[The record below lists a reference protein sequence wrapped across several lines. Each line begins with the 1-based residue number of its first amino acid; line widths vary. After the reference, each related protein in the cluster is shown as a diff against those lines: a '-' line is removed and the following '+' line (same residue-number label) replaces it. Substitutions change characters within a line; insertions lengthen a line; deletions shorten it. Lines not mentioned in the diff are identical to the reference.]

1 MSDTTGHLALA
12 RELQMTLLSSSE
24 MLLTSHS
31 EYGLSLQVCC
41 YTPFGLST
49 CASHIAHSTLTGI
62 CCDIKRLKMLPA
74 NQDLPG
80 LAALPGLPQAIN
92 HVERN
97 HEHLPTCTM
106 IKGCLAPLLGRE
118 SQSIDLVST
127 CTTCTQAVCKSPVF
141 SAALTSIRNYQL
153 VFILHIHYLQTAT
166 RGDLGRKHRK
176 AVQGFPAWKGGF
188 QLCKPHHK

>member
-1 MSDTTGHLALA
+1 MDYHFKFAV
-12 RELQMTLLSSSE
+12 
-24 MLLTSHS
+24 H
-31 EYGLSLQVCC
+31 
-41 YTPFGLST
+41 TPFGLST
-49 CASHIAHSTLTGI
+49 CASHIAHSTLIGI

-127 CTTCTQAVCKSPVF
+127 CTTCTQTVCKSPVF

-153 VFILHIHYLQTAT
+153 VFILHIHYLQTAA
-166 RGDLGRKHRK
+166 RGDLGRKYRK